1 MVVTDNWCVYF
12 VVASAVCQPYR
23 IHDSQEACHDG
34 LTLDGVMTIYDA
46 SRLNTRRAHFSRVGV
61 KQPCS

>member
-1 MVVTDNWCVYF
+1 MSTSMVVTDNWCVYF

-46 SRLNTRRAHFSRVGV
+46 SRLATLDELIFLEWG
-61 KQPCS
+61 